1 MLKVDYLQVIHMKRT
16 ISFALFIVLIL
27 SFSGCSTPGEPAQ
40 IAATTLPVYTFTQ
53 WLCQDTGLTVERLIR
68 KEISCVH
75 DETLSVQQVRLLE
88 SADVVILSGGGLED
102 YMDAAL
108 KKARCVIDSSD
119 GLELIACDTEHDHDH
134 HHEADPHFWLSPIHA
149 KAMAQNI
156 CEGLT
161 AQYPQH
167 AETFARNLDT
177 LEAELDKLL
186 LYGQE
191 QLSSLTTRKLITFH
205 DGFSY
210 FAHAFDLTILE
221 ALEEDTHTTASAA
234 QLISLITLVR
244 EHDLPAVFTEKNG
257 SVSAASTVCAETGIS
272 AYSLDMAISGADYF
286 TAMYHNIHTVK
297 EALECT

>member
-1 MLKVDYLQVIHMKRT
+1 MKRI
-16 ISFALFIVLIL
+16 ISLALFIVLIL
-27 SFSGCSTPGEPAQ
+27 SFSGCSVPGKSAQ

-53 WLCQDTGLTVERLIR
+53 WICRDTGLTVERLIH
-68 KEISCVH
+68 KDISCVH

-88 SADVVILSGGGLED
+88 SADVVILSGGGLES

-108 KKARCVIDSSD
+108 KKARCVIDSAH
-119 GLELIACDTEHDHDH
+119 GLELIDCDHDHDHDH
-134 HHEADPHFWLSPIHA
+134 HHEADPHFWLSPTHA

-161 AQYPQH
+161 VQYPQH
-167 AETFARNLDT
+167 AEAFARNLNT
-177 LEAELDKLL
+177 LEAELDALL

-191 QLSSLTTRKLITFH
+191 QLSSLATRKLITFH

-257 SVSAASTVCAETGIS
+257 STSAAGIVCAETGIS
-272 AYSLDMAISGADYF
+272 SYSLDMAISGADYF
-286 TAMYHNIHTVK
+286 EAMYHNIHTIK
-297 EALECT
+297 EALGCT

>member
-1 MLKVDYLQVIHMKRT
+1 MKRM
-16 ISFALFIVLIL
+16 ISLALFIALIL
-27 SFSGCSTPGEPAQ
+27 SFSGCNVPAQSAQ

-53 WLCQDTGLTVERLIR
+53 WLCRDTGLTVERLIH

-88 SADVVILSGGGLED
+88 SADVVILSGGGLES

-108 KKARCVIDSSD
+108 KKAHCVIDSSD
-119 GLELIACDTEHDHDH
+119 GLELIDCDHDHDHDH

-156 CEGLT
+156 CRGLK
-161 AQYPQH
+161 AQYPQFIEIFDQNL
-167 AETFARNLDT
+167 AALEEELDT
-177 LEAELDKLL
+177 LLS
-186 LYGQE
+186 YGQE

-234 QLISLITLVR
+234 QLIYLITLVR
-244 EHDLPAVFTEKNG
+244 EHDLPAVFKEKNG
-257 SVSAASTVCAETGIS
+257 STSAAGIVCAETGIPS
-272 AYSLDMAISGADYF
+272 YSLDMAISGADYF
-286 TAMYHNIHTVK
+286 EAMYHNIHTIK
-297 EALECT
+297 EALGCT

>member
-1 MLKVDYLQVIHMKRT
+1 MKR
-16 ISFALFIVLIL
+16 ILSLALFIILIL
-27 SFSGCSTPGEPAQ
+27 SFSGCSIPTDSAQ

-53 WLCQDTGLTVERLIR
+53 WLCKDTGLTVERLIHQ
-68 KEISCVH
+68 EISCVH

-108 KKARCVIDSSD
+108 KKAHSVIDSSD
-119 GLELIACDTEHDHDH
+119 GLELIACDHDHDHDH

-149 KAMAQNI
+149 KAMVQNI
-156 CEGLT
+156 CRGLK
-161 AQYPQH
+161 AQYPQF
-167 AETFARNLDT
+167 AEDFDRNLAA
-177 LEAELDKLL
+177 LEEELDKLL
-186 LYGQE
+186 LYGRE
-191 QLSSLTTRKLITFH
+191 QLSSLATRKLITFH

-244 EHDLPAVFTEKNG
+244 EHRLPAVFTEKNG
-257 SVSAASTVCAETGIS
+257 SSSAAGIVCAETGIS
-272 AYSLDMAISGADYF
+272 AYALDMAISGEDYF
-286 TAMYHNIHTVK
+286 TAMYHNIHTIQ
-297 EALECT
+297 EALGCT